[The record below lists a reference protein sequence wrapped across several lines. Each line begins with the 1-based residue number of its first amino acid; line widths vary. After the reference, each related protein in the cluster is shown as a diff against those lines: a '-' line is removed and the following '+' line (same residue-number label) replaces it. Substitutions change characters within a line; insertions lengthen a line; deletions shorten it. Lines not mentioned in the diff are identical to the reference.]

1 MQIISHLHHD
11 YAYFHTLCT
20 TFPRHPAPH
29 FTPQKK
35 SDTMSMSM
43 NSLPAIPEE
52 IRQLIGCYL
61 DRETLGVAI
70 QVCRSF
76 HLSFIPLLWKQAEI
90 RGVGGVGG
98 VGGGEGVDSSKSFA
112 HSDID
117 RNHLLTPPVT
127 PTTNDKDEPTWLSL
141 SPASSSSLID
151 LSLLQARS
159 RHIEHLTISGL
170 IPSLYCSIVFPKLR
184 TLILTEAFNII
195 GGESA
200 MQQDMV
206 RMARL
211 NPTIERLTINNILPS
226 FSAQFWETVFF
237 HWRNPKSLVIR
248 YSPVAKSSAAALW
261 KASTRFEELEFRGVD
276 LPRYSSTTTAASTS
290 NASDVVVSL
299 PSPPASSDDDSD
311 SGDKRSSS
319 PFFLITSFPRVR
331 RVHLSITPRLHPFF
345 NPTQQLIMMQSC
357 PQLRELVWDGSRFHI
372 DPQLASQF
380 ISSLTHPP
388 RNTSSSSLSPSSSPS
403 SPSTCWPLLESLVL
417 LNISFRRSDPHRRH
431 RLAEILLSTPQPL
444 KSLTLQGG
452 IWEEPFAMMAMKERG
467 HLKSLQSLS
476 VRGCKGF
483 SSSMCLML
491 CEGLVEFSADFIFAQ
506 DVVVPISSSSYR
518 ERGSG
523 SDSGTGAVGS
533 SLSSHATGMGDSI
546 GGGGRVKVQ
555 PWACKGLKS
564 LKICIYTTALD
575 AKPNTPS
582 CARNVL
588 KQIATLTQL
597 EHLDLRRNLVDDRN
611 LLNLSLES
619 GLDALDALIRL
630 KTFRSEG
637 KREGGMMMMMMEMFW
652 MWRML
657 EEVSGPFLRRSR
669 ILSENEAE
677 DEVGAVFREHHVVY
691 SV

>member
-1 MQIISHLHHD
+1 
-11 YAYFHTLCT
+11 
-20 TFPRHPAPH
+20 
-29 FTPQKK
+29 
-35 SDTMSMSM
+35 MSMSM

-76 HLSFIPLLWKQAEI
+76 HSSFIPLLWKQAEL

-98 VGGGEGVDSSKSFA
+98 LGGVGGEGVHSSNSSA

-127 PTTNDKDEPTWLSL
+127 PTTNDKDELTWLSL

-151 LSLLQARS
+151 LSLFQVRS

-170 IPSLYCSIVFPKLR
+170 IPSLYCTIVFPKLR
-184 TLILTEAFNII
+184 TLIFTEAFNII

-211 NPTIERLTINNILPS
+211 NPTIERLTINNIQPS

-237 HWRNPKSLVIR
+237 HWKNPKSLVIR

-276 LPRYSSTTTAASTS
+276 LPRYLSTTTAASTS

-311 SGDKRSSS
+311 SDDKRSSS
-319 PFFLITSFPRVR
+319 PFFLITSFPRVK
-331 RVHLSITPRLHPFF
+331 RVHLSITPRLHPRLHPFF

-357 PQLRELVWDGSRFHI
+357 PQLRELVWEGSRFHI

-388 RNTSSSSLSPSSSPS
+388 RNTSSSSLSPPSSPS

-417 LNISFRRSDPHRRH
+417 INISFRRSDPHRRH

-483 SSSMCLML
+483 SSSMVRECLML

-506 DVVVPISSSSYR
+506 DVVVPISSSSYC

-523 SDSGTGAVGS
+523 SDSGTGTVGS
-533 SLSSHATGMGDSI
+533 SLGSHATGMGDSI

-555 PWACKGLKS
+555 PWACKGLKR

-575 AKPNTPS
+575 DKPNTPS

-588 KQIATLTQL
+588 KQIATLAQL
-597 EHLDLRRNLVDDRN
+597 EHLDFRRNLVDDRN

-630 KTFRSEG
+630 KTFRFDDCNGRSEG
-637 KREGGMMMMMMEMFW
+637 KREGGMMMMGEEEMFW
-652 MWRML
+652 MVKQWRML

-669 ILSENEAE
+669 ILSENEAV

-691 SV
+691 SA